1 MIIHIPPCGSN
12 APAYAGI
19 NYVVDCHVTIQL
31 KDLKDMIRPCC
42 LFTLL
47 FIDIGKNRRTQQLSI
62 NVLVTRVLWPGQLSS
77 NDTSD
82 LAQS

>member
-47 FIDIGKNRRTQQLSI
+47 FIDIGKNRRTQQKLFIISYTI
-62 NVLVTRVLWPGQLSS
+62 LLFVIQCN
-77 NDTSD
+77 
-82 LAQS
+82 